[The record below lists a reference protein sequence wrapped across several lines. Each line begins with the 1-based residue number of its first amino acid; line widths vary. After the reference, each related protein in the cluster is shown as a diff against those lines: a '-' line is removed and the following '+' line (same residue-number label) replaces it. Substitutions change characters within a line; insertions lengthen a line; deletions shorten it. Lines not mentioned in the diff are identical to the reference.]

1 MARPGD
7 SGPTPEEASLTCP
20 ACNERFEVPRPAS
33 TTSVEQTTE
42 FRALGPGALG
52 SDIATC
58 PQCGYT
64 DWTPTTTEGWDSHAL
79 SEEVKRELAEA
90 VRSFGAPIL
99 WTPVIRYEV
108 ASRVAAVAG
117 RPKTAQALLELRV
130 AWSAE
135 DEGDRQR
142 AAVWRREAAENLLAA
157 LADGAVEQDDRVRV
171 TYLAAELYRRA
182 GDVERA
188 GELFERVK
196 AEAVESDD
204 PSLGK
209 LVRLAESQATE
220 PVDVL
225 PGWY

>member
-1 MARPGD
+1 MRPGD

-33 TTSVEQTTE
+33 TSPVEQTTE

-52 SDIATC
+52 SDIAPC

-64 DWTPTTTEGWDSHAL
+64 DWTPTTTAGWDSHAL
-79 SEEVKRELAEA
+79 SDEVKRELAEA
-90 VRSFGAPIL
+90 VRSFGAPVL
-99 WTPVIRYEV
+99 WTPVMRYEV
-108 ASRVAAVAG
+108 ASRVAAVAR

-135 DEGDRQR
+135 DDGDRQR

-157 LADGAVEQDDRVRV
+157 LDDGAVGRDDRVHV
-171 TYLAAELYRRA
+171 TYLAAELFRRA
-182 GDVERA
+182 GEVGRA

-196 AEAVESDD
+196 AEAVGSDD

-209 LVRLAESQATE
+209 LVRLAESQAIE